1 MRVLIVGAGA
11 TGGYFGARLAAAG
24 RDVTFLVRPGRAAVL
39 RERGLVITSPHGDLT
54 IQPRLL
60 ETGAAAGPFDLIL
73 VALKAYALEGALGD
87 LAGLVGPET
96 MLVPFLNG
104 MRHLDALIERFGERP
119 VLGGVCLVATTLR
132 PDGSIAQLAPFNE
145 VVWGERDGSMSERVR
160 AVDAVMQDAGFTARM
175 STEIM
180 QEMWNKWMLLA
191 SGGAL
196 TCLMRGNAGEIEAVP
211 GGGGGGASVDR
222 RGDGGGGGRRVMR
235 RVRRRRIACVRNADD
250 SGVNVRD
257 LDVSGSERGGG
268 GGGGADLGR
277 SGGAGG
283 GVRAGHPSVG
293 RGGGAAA
300 DLSGADHVSAT
311 ALTCA

>member
-11 TGGYFGARLAAAG
+11 TGGYFGARLAEAG

-39 RERGLVITSPHGDLT
+39 REKGLVISSPHGDLT
-54 IQPRLL
+54 IRPRLL
-60 ETGAAAGPFDLIL
+60 ETGVVAGPFDLIL

-132 PDGSIAQLAPFNE
+132 PDGSIAQLSPFNE
-145 VVWGERDGSMSERVR
+145 VVWGERDGSVSERVR
-160 AVDAVMQDAGFTARM
+160 AVDAVMQDAGFTARV

-211 GGGGGGASVDR
+211 GGVAVAHRLIDEVMAVAAAAGYAASAATDE
-222 RGDGGGGGRRVMR
+222 
-235 RVRRRRIACVRNADD
+235 RVRATLTSRGSTFAT
-250 SGVNVRD
+250 SMYRD
-257 LDVSGSERGGG
+257 LSAGVAVEVEQILGDLAERGAGFG
-268 GGGGADLGR
+268 LATPLLDAAVVQLRIYQGR
-277 SGGAGG
+277 IM
-283 GVRAGHPSVG
+283 
-293 RGGGAAA
+293 
-300 DLSGADHVSAT
+300 SAPR
-311 ALTCA
+311 L

>member
-211 GGGGGGASVDR
+211 GGVTVAHRLIDEVMAVAAAAGYAASAATED
-222 RGDGGGGGRRVMR
+222 
-235 RVRRRRIACVRNADD
+235 RVRATLTTRGSTFAT
-250 SGVNVRD
+250 SMYRD
-257 LDVSGSERGGG
+257 LSAGVAVEVEQILGDLAERGAGFG
-268 GGGGADLGR
+268 LATPLLDAAVVQLRIYQGR
-277 SGGAGG
+277 IM
-283 GVRAGHPSVG
+283 
-293 RGGGAAA
+293 
-300 DLSGADHVSAT
+300 SAPR
-311 ALTCA
+311 L